1 MIATVT
7 YTHILQSKESTLRES
22 AYNYLFHSYKY
33 DCLTEI
39 SFKRVVT
46 EEELPP
52 EKCRPVFVMKPEPQ
66 VVTEGEWAKFCCRVI
81 GNPRP
86 RLMWIMNG
94 RTIGPVSNQLNSL
107 Q

>member
-1 MIATVT
+1 MIA
-7 YTHILQSKESTLRES
+7 
-22 AYNYLFHSYKY
+22 
-33 DCLTEI
+33 
-39 SFKRVVT
+39 FKRVVT

-94 RTIGPVSNQLNSL
+94 RTIGPVSIQFKALR
-107 Q
+107 